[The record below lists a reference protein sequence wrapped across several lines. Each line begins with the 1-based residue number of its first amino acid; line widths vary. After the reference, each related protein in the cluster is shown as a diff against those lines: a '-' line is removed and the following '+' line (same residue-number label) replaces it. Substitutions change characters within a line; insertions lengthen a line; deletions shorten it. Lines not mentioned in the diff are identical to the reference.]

1 MSKTYDYFADGQLR
15 FSKNRA
21 ELRIAWTGRL

>member
-1 MSKTYDYFADGQLR
+1 VNR

-21 ELRIAWTGRL
+21 ELEDKRLGRIPEKFPPRKNS